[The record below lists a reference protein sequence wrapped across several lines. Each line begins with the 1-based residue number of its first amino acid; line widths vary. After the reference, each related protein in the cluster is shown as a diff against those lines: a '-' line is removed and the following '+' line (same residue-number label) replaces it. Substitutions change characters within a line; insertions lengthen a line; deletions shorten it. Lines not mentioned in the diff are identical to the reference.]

1 MNKRE
6 HAIIQYILAQKKTH
20 YVDIAAQLQLSE
32 RTIATTLDYI
42 EGMVKPFNVKLV
54 RKPNDGIYFTGDVAA
69 LTNHLEKEA
78 NDRPQSKEERRHYIL
93 AKLLLGSESITIQ
106 QLSDALYV
114 SRSTV
119 ENDLKKVKQE
129 LAQFGLQLAI
139 AHTGLS
145 LIGSEHQKRQA
156 TVDLISQ
163 YWGKRTEA
171 EELNGQLVR
180 HIQLPDKLNQLFEPT
195 LIKNV
200 LAALTELIEKSSL
213 SFTDYEFQSLAIHL
227 MMALERLAQHQLVAA
242 TEPNPVATPLIS
254 ETKLLVEILERR
266 FELTIPDFE
275 QGYLNRHL
283 VTVQSKDTS
292 VQTIQTELRQSVG
305 LPQLLRQQLAQLA
318 VDEELIQG
326 LAVHLSSALRRLA
339 MGLSINNPYTDE
351 IRQNF
356 PQAFDQAVLLKPVLE
371 NQYQIQMNEDE
382 LAFISLHFEVFFERH
397 SEDARLS
404 VVVVC
409 SSGIG
414 TSQLLGQR
422 LAKTFAQELRI
433 TRIIALGELL
443 ATPIKES
450 LVISTIAIKGLSV
463 PVIEVSPLL
472 NRHDIGIIRQMITEQ
487 PTPTNHLVA
496 LLQPELTI
504 VTQERLT
511 DQGAIELIGQRL
523 IDQEYAKSTVVQA
536 ALARE
541 ALASTALGRVALPHA
556 DPQLITK
563 PAIGLLIAPQSINW
577 QHNDKVQLVFFMALN
592 ETVHSQMRAIYHDL
606 DQLIETPRLLKQVAQ
621 ASDGAA
627 ALAIL
632 AQLNQKN

>member
-1 MNKRE
+1 MISKE
-6 HAIIQYILAQKKTH
+6 
-20 YVDIAAQLQLSE
+20 
-32 RTIATTLDYI
+32 
-42 EGMVKPFNVKLV
+42 PFNVKLV

-78 NDRPQSKEERRHYIL
+78 NDRPQSKEERCHCIL
-93 AKLLLGSESITIQ
+93 AKLLLGSASITIQ
-106 QLSDALYV
+106 QLSNTLYV

-119 ENDLKKVKQE
+119 ENDLKKVKQK

-139 AHTGLS
+139 THTGLS

-156 TVDLISQ
+156 TVELISQ

-171 EELNGQLVR
+171 KELNGQLVR
-180 HIQLPDKLNQLFEPT
+180 HVQLPDNLNQLFEPA
-195 LIKNV
+195 LIKNI
-200 LAALTELIEKSSL
+200 LTALTELIEKSTL

-227 MMALERLAQHQLVAA
+227 MMPAPTGGSNGAQ
-242 TEPNPVATPLIS
+242 PVVTPFIA
-254 ETKLLVEILERR
+254 ETQLLVQILERR

-275 QGYLNRHL
+275 QEYLNRHL

-339 MGLSINNPYTDE
+339 MGLSINNPCTDE

-382 LAFISLHFEVFFERH
+382 LAFISLHFEAFFERH

-409 SSGIG
+409 SSDIG

-504 VTQERLT
+504 VTQEQLT

-523 IDQEYAKSTVVQA
+523 IDQGYAKPTVVQA

-556 DPQLITK
+556 DSQLITK

-592 ETVHSQMRAIYHDL
+592 ETVYSQMRAIYHDL

>member
-1 MNKRE
+1 MISKE
-6 HAIIQYILAQKKTH
+6 
-20 YVDIAAQLQLSE
+20 
-32 RTIATTLDYI
+32 
-42 EGMVKPFNVKLV
+42 PFNVKLV
-54 RKPNDGIYFTGDVAA
+54 RKPNDGIYFTGDVATLA
-69 LTNHLEKEA
+69 NHLEKKA
-78 NDRPQSKEERRHYIL
+78 NDRPQSKEERCHCIL
-93 AKLLLGSESITIQ
+93 AKLLLGSASITIQ
-106 QLSDALYV
+106 QLSNTLYV

-119 ENDLKKVKQE
+119 ENDLKKVKQK

-139 AHTGLS
+139 THTGLS

-156 TVDLISQ
+156 TVELISQ

-171 EELNGQLVR
+171 KELNGQLVR
-180 HIQLPDKLNQLFEPT
+180 HVQLPDNLNQLFEPA
-195 LIKNV
+195 LIKNI
-200 LAALTELIEKSSL
+200 LTALTELIEKSTL
-213 SFTDYEFQSLAIHL
+213 SFTDYEFQLLAIHL
-227 MMALERLAQHQLVAA
+227 MMPAPTGGSNGAQ
-242 TEPNPVATPLIS
+242 PVVTPFIA
-254 ETKLLVEILERR
+254 ETQLLVQILERR

-275 QGYLNRHL
+275 QEYLNRHL

-351 IRQNF
+351 ICQNF

-382 LAFISLHFEVFFERH
+382 LAFISLHFEAFFERH

-504 VTQERLT
+504 VTQEQLT

-523 IDQEYAKSTVVQA
+523 IDQGYAKPTVVQA

-556 DPQLITK
+556 DSQLITK

-592 ETVHSQMRAIYHDL
+592 ETVHGQMRAIYHDL

-621 ASDGAA
+621 ASDGTA

>member
-1 MNKRE
+1 MISKE
-6 HAIIQYILAQKKTH
+6 
-20 YVDIAAQLQLSE
+20 
-32 RTIATTLDYI
+32 
-42 EGMVKPFNVKLV
+42 PFNVKLV
-54 RKPNDGIYFTGDVAA
+54 RKPNDGIYFTGDVATLA
-69 LTNHLEKEA
+69 NHLEKKA
-78 NDRPQSKEERRHYIL
+78 NDRPQSKEERCHCIL
-93 AKLLLGSESITIQ
+93 AKLLLGSASITIQ
-106 QLSDALYV
+106 QLSNTLYV

-119 ENDLKKVKQE
+119 ENDLKKVKQK

-139 AHTGLS
+139 THTGLS

-156 TVDLISQ
+156 TVELISQ

-171 EELNGQLVR
+171 KELNGQLVR
-180 HIQLPDKLNQLFEPT
+180 HVQLPDNLNQLFEPA
-195 LIKNV
+195 LIKNI
-200 LAALTELIEKSSL
+200 LTALTELIEKSTL

-227 MMALERLAQHQLVAA
+227 MMPAPTGGSNGAQ
-242 TEPNPVATPLIS
+242 PVVTPFIA
-254 ETKLLVEILERR
+254 ETQLLVQILERR

-275 QGYLNRHL
+275 QEYLNRHL

-351 IRQNF
+351 ICQNF

-382 LAFISLHFEVFFERH
+382 LAFISLHFEAFFERH

-504 VTQERLT
+504 VTQEQLT

-523 IDQEYAKSTVVQA
+523 IDQGYAKPTVVQA

-556 DPQLITK
+556 DSQLITK

-592 ETVHSQMRAIYHDL
+592 ETVHGQMRAIYHDL

-621 ASDGAA
+621 ASDGTA

>member
-1 MNKRE
+1 MISKE
-6 HAIIQYILAQKKTH
+6 
-20 YVDIAAQLQLSE
+20 
-32 RTIATTLDYI
+32 
-42 EGMVKPFNVKLV
+42 PFNVKLV

-78 NDRPQSKEERRHYIL
+78 NDRPQSKEERCHCIL
-93 AKLLLGSESITIQ
+93 AKLLLGSASITIQ
-106 QLSDALYV
+106 QLSNTLYV

-119 ENDLKKVKQE
+119 ENDLKKVKQK

-139 AHTGLS
+139 THTGLS

-156 TVDLISQ
+156 TVELISQ
-163 YWGKRTEA
+163 YWGERTEA
-171 EELNGQLVR
+171 KELNGQLVR
-180 HIQLPDKLNQLFEPT
+180 HVQLPDNLNQLFEPA
-195 LIKNV
+195 LIKNI
-200 LAALTELIEKSSL
+200 LTALTELIEKSTL

-227 MMALERLAQHQLVAA
+227 MMPAPTGGSNGAQ
-242 TEPNPVATPLIS
+242 PVVTPFIA
-254 ETKLLVEILERR
+254 ETQLLVQILERR

-275 QGYLNRHL
+275 QEYLNRHL

-339 MGLSINNPYTDE
+339 MGLSINNPCTDE

-382 LAFISLHFEVFFERH
+382 LAFISLHFEAFFERH

-409 SSGIG
+409 SSDIG

-504 VTQERLT
+504 VTQEQLT

-523 IDQEYAKSTVVQA
+523 IDQGYAKPTVVQA

-556 DPQLITK
+556 DSQLITK

-592 ETVHSQMRAIYHDL
+592 ETVHGQMRAIYHDL
-606 DQLIETPRLLKQVAQ
+606 DQLIETPVFLLKQVAQ
-621 ASDGAA
+621 ASDGTA

>member
-1 MNKRE
+1 MISKE
-6 HAIIQYILAQKKTH
+6 
-20 YVDIAAQLQLSE
+20 
-32 RTIATTLDYI
+32 
-42 EGMVKPFNVKLV
+42 PFNVKLV
-54 RKPNDGIYFTGDVAA
+54 RKPNDGIYFTGDVATLA
-69 LTNHLEKEA
+69 NHLEKKA
-78 NDRPQSKEERRHYIL
+78 NDRPQSKEERCHCIL
-93 AKLLLGSESITIQ
+93 AKLLLGSASITIQ
-106 QLSDALYV
+106 QLSNTLYV

-119 ENDLKKVKQE
+119 ENDLKKVKQK

-139 AHTGLS
+139 THTGLS

-156 TVDLISQ
+156 TVELISQ

-171 EELNGQLVR
+171 KELNGQLVR
-180 HIQLPDKLNQLFEPT
+180 HVQLPDNLNQLFEPA
-195 LIKNV
+195 LIKNILTA
-200 LAALTELIEKSSL
+200 LAELIEKSTL

-227 MMALERLAQHQLVAA
+227 MMPAPTGGSNGAQ
-242 TEPNPVATPLIS
+242 PVVTPFIA
-254 ETKLLVEILERR
+254 ETQLLVQILERR

-275 QGYLNRHL
+275 QEYLNRHL

-351 IRQNF
+351 ICQNF

-382 LAFISLHFEVFFERH
+382 LAFISLHFEAFFERH

-504 VTQERLT
+504 VTQEQLT
-511 DQGAIELIGQRL
+511 DQGAIELICQRL
-523 IDQEYAKSTVVQA
+523 IDQGYAKPTVVQA

-556 DPQLITK
+556 DSQLITK

-592 ETVHSQMRAIYHDL
+592 ETVHGQMRAIYHDL

-621 ASDGAA
+621 ASDGTA

>member
-1 MNKRE
+1 M
-6 HAIIQYILAQKKTH
+6 
-20 YVDIAAQLQLSE
+20 
-32 RTIATTLDYI
+32 
-42 EGMVKPFNVKLV
+42 KLV
-54 RKPNDGIYFTGDVAA
+54 RKPNDGIYFTGDVATLA
-69 LTNHLEKEA
+69 NHLEKKA
-78 NDRPQSKEERRHYIL
+78 NDRPQSKEERCHCIL
-93 AKLLLGSESITIQ
+93 AKLLLGSASITIQ
-106 QLSDALYV
+106 QLSNTLYV

-119 ENDLKKVKQE
+119 ENDLKKVKQK

-139 AHTGLS
+139 THTGLS

-156 TVDLISQ
+156 TVELISQ

-171 EELNGQLVR
+171 KELNGQLVR
-180 HIQLPDKLNQLFEPT
+180 HVQLPDNLNQLFEPA
-195 LIKNV
+195 LIKNI
-200 LAALTELIEKSSL
+200 LTALTELIEKSTL
-213 SFTDYEFQSLAIHL
+213 SFTDYEFQLLAIHL
-227 MMALERLAQHQLVAA
+227 MMPAPTGGSNGAQ
-242 TEPNPVATPLIS
+242 PVVTPFIA
-254 ETKLLVEILERR
+254 ETQLLVQILERR

-275 QGYLNRHL
+275 QEYLNRHL

-351 IRQNF
+351 ICQNF

-382 LAFISLHFEVFFERH
+382 LAFISLHFEAFFERH

-504 VTQERLT
+504 VTQEQLT

-523 IDQEYAKSTVVQA
+523 IDQGYAKPTVVQA

-556 DPQLITK
+556 DSQLITK

-592 ETVHSQMRAIYHDL
+592 ETVHGQMRAIYHDL

-621 ASDGAA
+621 ASDGTA

>member
-1 MNKRE
+1 MISKE
-6 HAIIQYILAQKKTH
+6 
-20 YVDIAAQLQLSE
+20 
-32 RTIATTLDYI
+32 
-42 EGMVKPFNVKLV
+42 PFNVKLV
-54 RKPNDGIYFTGDVAA
+54 RKPNDGIYFTGDVATLA
-69 LTNHLEKEA
+69 NHLEKKA
-78 NDRPQSKEERRHYIL
+78 NDRPQSKEERCHCIL
-93 AKLLLGSESITIQ
+93 AKLLLGSASITIQ
-106 QLSDALYV
+106 QLSNTLYV

-119 ENDLKKVKQE
+119 ENDLKKVKQK

-139 AHTGLS
+139 THTGLS

-156 TVDLISQ
+156 TVELISQ

-171 EELNGQLVR
+171 KELNGQLVR
-180 HIQLPDKLNQLFEPT
+180 HVQLPDNLNQLFEPA
-195 LIKNV
+195 LIKNI
-200 LAALTELIEKSSL
+200 LTALTELIEKSTL

-227 MMALERLAQHQLVAA
+227 MMPAPTGGSNGAQ
-242 TEPNPVATPLIS
+242 PVVTPFIA
-254 ETKLLVEILERR
+254 ETQLLVQILEWR

-275 QGYLNRHL
+275 QEYLNRHL

-382 LAFISLHFEVFFERH
+382 LAFISLHFEAFFERH

-463 PVIEVSPLL
+463 SVIEVSPLL

-504 VTQERLT
+504 GTQEQLT
-511 DQGAIELIGQRL
+511 DQGAIELICQRL
-523 IDQEYAKSTVVQA
+523 IDQGYAKPTVVQA

-556 DPQLITK
+556 DSQLITK

-592 ETVHSQMRAIYHDL
+592 ETVHGQMRAIYHDL

-621 ASDGAA
+621 ASDGTA

>member
-1 MNKRE
+1 MISKE
-6 HAIIQYILAQKKTH
+6 
-20 YVDIAAQLQLSE
+20 
-32 RTIATTLDYI
+32 
-42 EGMVKPFNVKLV
+42 PFNVKLV
-54 RKPNDGIYFTGDVAA
+54 RKPNDGIYFTGDVATLA
-69 LTNHLEKEA
+69 NHLEKKA
-78 NDRPQSKEERRHYIL
+78 NDRPQSKEERCHCIL
-93 AKLLLGSESITIQ
+93 AKLLLGSASITIQ
-106 QLSDALYV
+106 QLSNTLYV

-119 ENDLKKVKQE
+119 ENDLKKVKQK

-139 AHTGLS
+139 THTGLS

-156 TVDLISQ
+156 MVELISQ

-171 EELNGQLVR
+171 KELNGQLVR
-180 HIQLPDKLNQLFEPT
+180 HVQLPDNLNQLFEPA
-195 LIKNV
+195 LIKNI
-200 LAALTELIEKSSL
+200 LTALTELIEKSTL

-227 MMALERLAQHQLVAA
+227 MMPAPTGGSNGAQ
-242 TEPNPVATPLIS
+242 PVVTPFIA
-254 ETKLLVEILERR
+254 ETQLLVQILERR

-382 LAFISLHFEVFFERH
+382 LAFTSLHFEVFFERH

-504 VTQERLT
+504 VTQEQLT
-511 DQGAIELIGQRL
+511 DQGAIELICQRL
-523 IDQEYAKSTVVQA
+523 IDQGYAKPTVVQA

-556 DPQLITK
+556 DSQLITK

-592 ETVHSQMRAIYHDL
+592 ETVHGQMRAIYHDL

-621 ASDGAA
+621 ASDGTA

>member
-1 MNKRE
+1 MISKE
-6 HAIIQYILAQKKTH
+6 
-20 YVDIAAQLQLSE
+20 
-32 RTIATTLDYI
+32 
-42 EGMVKPFNVKLV
+42 PFNVKLV
-54 RKPNDGIYFTGDVAA
+54 RKPNDGIYFTGDVATLA
-69 LTNHLEKEA
+69 NHLEKKA
-78 NDRPQSKEERRHYIL
+78 NDRLQSKEERCHCIL
-93 AKLLLGSESITIQ
+93 AKLLLGSASITIQ
-106 QLSDALYV
+106 QLSNTLYV

-119 ENDLKKVKQE
+119 ENDLKKVKQK

-139 AHTGLS
+139 THTGLS

-156 TVDLISQ
+156 TVELISQ

-171 EELNGQLVR
+171 KELNGQLVR
-180 HIQLPDKLNQLFEPT
+180 HVQLPDNLNQLFEPT
-195 LIKNV
+195 LIKNI
-200 LAALTELIEKSSL
+200 LTALTELIEKSTL

-227 MMALERLAQHQLVAA
+227 MMPAPTGGSNGAQ
-242 TEPNPVATPLIS
+242 PVVTPFIA
-254 ETKLLVEILERR
+254 ETQLLVQILERR

-275 QGYLNRHL
+275 QEYLNRHL

-382 LAFISLHFEVFFERH
+382 LAFISLHFEAFFERH

-504 VTQERLT
+504 VTQEQLT

-523 IDQEYAKSTVVQA
+523 IDQGYAKPTVVQA

-556 DPQLITK
+556 DSQLITK

-592 ETVHSQMRAIYHDL
+592 ETVHGQMRAIYHDL
-606 DQLIETPRLLKQVAQ
+606 DQLIEPPRLLKQVAQ
-621 ASDGAA
+621 ASDGTA

>member
-1 MNKRE
+1 M
-6 HAIIQYILAQKKTH
+6 
-20 YVDIAAQLQLSE
+20 
-32 RTIATTLDYI
+32 
-42 EGMVKPFNVKLV
+42 KLV
-54 RKPNDGIYFTGDVAA
+54 RKPNDGIYFTGDVATLA
-69 LTNHLEKEA
+69 NHLEKKA
-78 NDRPQSKEERRHYIL
+78 NDRPQSKEERCHCIL
-93 AKLLLGSESITIQ
+93 AKLLLGSASITIQ
-106 QLSDALYV
+106 QLSNTLYV

-119 ENDLKKVKQE
+119 ENDLKKVKQK

-139 AHTGLS
+139 THTGLS

-156 TVDLISQ
+156 TVELISQ

-171 EELNGQLVR
+171 KELNGQLVR
-180 HIQLPDKLNQLFEPT
+180 HVQLPDNLNQLFEPA
-195 LIKNV
+195 LIKNILTA
-200 LAALTELIEKSSL
+200 LAELIEKSTL

-227 MMALERLAQHQLVAA
+227 MMPAPTGGSNGAQ
-242 TEPNPVATPLIS
+242 PVVTPFIA
-254 ETKLLVEILERR
+254 ETQLLVQILERR

-275 QGYLNRHL
+275 QEYLNRHL

-305 LPQLLRQQLAQLA
+305 LPQLLRQRLAQLA

-382 LAFISLHFEVFFERH
+382 LAFISLHFEAFFERH

-450 LVISTIAIKGLSV
+450 LVISTIAIKGLLV

-504 VTQERLT
+504 VTQEQLT
-511 DQGAIELIGQRL
+511 DQGAIELICQRL
-523 IDQEYAKSTVVQA
+523 IDQGYAKPTVVQA

-556 DPQLITK
+556 DSQLITK

-592 ETVHSQMRAIYHDL
+592 ETVHGQMRAIYHDL

-621 ASDGAA
+621 ASDGTA

>member
-1 MNKRE
+1 MISKE
-6 HAIIQYILAQKKTH
+6 
-20 YVDIAAQLQLSE
+20 
-32 RTIATTLDYI
+32 
-42 EGMVKPFNVKLV
+42 PFNVKLV
-54 RKPNDGIYFTGDVAA
+54 RKPNDGIYFTGDVATLA
-69 LTNHLEKEA
+69 NHLEKKA
-78 NDRPQSKEERRHYIL
+78 NDRPQSKEERYHCIL
-93 AKLLLGSESITIQ
+93 AKLLLGSASITIQ
-106 QLSDALYV
+106 QLSNTLYV

-119 ENDLKKVKQE
+119 ENDLKKVKQK

-139 AHTGLS
+139 THTGLS

-156 TVDLISQ
+156 TVELISQ

-171 EELNGQLVR
+171 KELNGQLVR
-180 HIQLPDKLNQLFEPT
+180 HVQLPDNLNQLFEPA
-195 LIKNV
+195 LIKNI
-200 LAALTELIEKSSL
+200 LTALTELIEKSTL

-227 MMALERLAQHQLVAA
+227 MMPAPTGGSNGAQ
-242 TEPNPVATPLIS
+242 PVVTPFIA
-254 ETKLLVEILERR
+254 ETQLLVQILERR

-275 QGYLNRHL
+275 QEYLNRHL

-339 MGLSINNPYTDE
+339 MGLSINNPYIDE

-382 LAFISLHFEVFFERH
+382 LAFISLHFEAFFERH

-504 VTQERLT
+504 VTQEQLT

-523 IDQEYAKSTVVQA
+523 IDQGYAKPTVVQA

-556 DPQLITK
+556 DSQLITK

-592 ETVHSQMRAIYHDL
+592 ETVHGQMRAIYHDL

-621 ASDGAA
+621 ASDGTA

>member
-6 HAIIQYILAQKKTH
+6 HAIIQYILAQHKTH

-32 RTIATTLDYI
+32 RTIATTLNDI
-42 EGMVKPFNVKLV
+42 ERRVKPFNVKLV
-54 RKPNDGIYFTGDVAA
+54 RKPNDGIYFTGDVATLA
-69 LTNHLEKEA
+69 NHLEKEA
-78 NDRPQSKEERRHYIL
+78 NDRPQSKEERCHYIL
-93 AKLLLGSESITIQ
+93 AKLLLGSASITIQ
-106 QLSDALYV
+106 QLSNTLYV

-119 ENDLKKVKQE
+119 ENDLKKVKQK

-139 AHTGLS
+139 THTGLS

-156 TVDLISQ
+156 TVELISQ

-171 EELNGQLVR
+171 KELNGQLVR
-180 HIQLPDKLNQLFEPT
+180 HVQLPDKLNQLFEPA

-200 LAALTELIEKSSL
+200 LTALTELIEKSTL

-227 MMALERLAQHQLVAA
+227 MMALERLTQHQLVEA
-242 TEPNPVATPLIS
+242 TAPNPVVTPFIA
-254 ETKLLVEILERR
+254 ETQLLVQILERR

-275 QGYLNRHL
+275 QEYLNRHL
-283 VTVQSKDTS
+283 VTVQAKDTS
-292 VQTIQTELRQSVG
+292 VETIQIELRQSVG
-305 LPQLLRQQLAQLA
+305 LPQLLRQQLAQLV

-326 LAVHLSSALRRLA
+326 LAVHLSSALRRLE

-371 NQYQIQMNEDE
+371 KQYQIQMNEDE
-382 LAFISLHFEVFFERH
+382 LAFISLHFEAFFERH
-397 SEDARLS
+397 AEDSRLS

-422 LAKTFAQELRI
+422 LAKMFAQELRI

-472 NRHDIGIIRQMITEQ
+472 NRHDIGIIRQMIAEQ
-487 PTPTNHLVA
+487 AAPANHLVA

-511 DQGAIELIGQRL
+511 DQAAIALIGQRL
-523 IDQEYAKSTVVQA
+523 IDYGYAKPSVIQA

-541 ALASTALGRVALPHA
+541 ALASTALDRVALPHA
-556 DPQLITK
+556 DPQLIIK
-563 PAIGLLIAPQSINW
+563 PAIGLLIAPQRIAW
-577 QHNDKVQLVFFMALN
+577 QPNNKVQLVFFMALN
-592 ETVHSQMRAIYHDL
+592 ATVDGQMRAIYHDL
-606 DQLIETPRLLKQVAQ
+606 DRLIENPCLLKQVVQ
-621 ASDGAA
+621 APDGAA
-627 ALAIL
+627 ALTIL
-632 AQLNQKN
+632 AQFNKRN

>member
-1 MNKRE
+1 MISKE
-6 HAIIQYILAQKKTH
+6 
-20 YVDIAAQLQLSE
+20 S
-32 RTIATTLDYI
+32 
-42 EGMVKPFNVKLV
+42 FNVKLV
-54 RKPNDGIYFTGDVAA
+54 RKPNDGIYFTGDVATLA
-69 LTNHLEKEA
+69 NHLEKKA
-78 NDRPQSKEERRHYIL
+78 NDRPQSKEERCHCIL
-93 AKLLLGSESITIQ
+93 AKLLLGSASITIQ
-106 QLSDALYV
+106 QLSNTLYV

-119 ENDLKKVKQE
+119 ENDLKKVKQK

-139 AHTGLS
+139 THTGLS

-156 TVDLISQ
+156 TVELISQ

-171 EELNGQLVR
+171 KELNGQLVR
-180 HIQLPDKLNQLFEPT
+180 HAQLPDNLNQLFEPA
-195 LIKNV
+195 LIKNI
-200 LAALTELIEKSSL
+200 LTALTELIEKSTL

-227 MMALERLAQHQLVAA
+227 MMPAPTGGSNGAQ
-242 TEPNPVATPLIS
+242 PVVTPFIA
-254 ETKLLVEILERR
+254 ETQLLVQILERR

-275 QGYLNRHL
+275 QEYLNRHL

-382 LAFISLHFEVFFERH
+382 LAFISLHFEAFFERH

-463 PVIEVSPLL
+463 SVIEVSPLL

-504 VTQERLT
+504 VTQEQLT
-511 DQGAIELIGQRL
+511 DQGAIELICQRL
-523 IDQEYAKSTVVQA
+523 IDQGYAKPTVVQA

-556 DPQLITK
+556 DSQLITK

-592 ETVHSQMRAIYHDL
+592 ETVHGQMRAIYHDL

-621 ASDGAA
+621 ASDGTA

>member
-1 MNKRE
+1 MISKE
-6 HAIIQYILAQKKTH
+6 
-20 YVDIAAQLQLSE
+20 
-32 RTIATTLDYI
+32 
-42 EGMVKPFNVKLV
+42 PFNVKLV

-78 NDRPQSKEERRHYIL
+78 NDRPQSKEERCHCIL
-93 AKLLLGSESITIQ
+93 AKLLLGSASITIQ
-106 QLSDALYV
+106 QLSNTLYV

-119 ENDLKKVKQE
+119 ENDLKKVKQK

-139 AHTGLS
+139 THTGLS

-156 TVDLISQ
+156 TVELISQ
-163 YWGKRTEA
+163 YWGERTEA
-171 EELNGQLVR
+171 KELNGQLVR
-180 HIQLPDKLNQLFEPT
+180 HVQLPDNLNQLFEPA
-195 LIKNV
+195 LIKNI
-200 LAALTELIEKSSL
+200 LTALTELIEKSTL

-227 MMALERLAQHQLVAA
+227 MMPAPTGGSNGAQ
-242 TEPNPVATPLIS
+242 PVVTPFIA
-254 ETKLLVEILERR
+254 ETQLLVQILERR

-275 QGYLNRHL
+275 QEYLNRHL

-292 VQTIQTELRQSVG
+292 VQTIQTELWQSVG

-339 MGLSINNPYTDE
+339 MGLSINNPCTDE

-382 LAFISLHFEVFFERH
+382 LAFISLHFEAFFERH

-409 SSGIG
+409 SSDIG

-472 NRHDIGIIRQMITEQ
+472 NRHDIGIIRQMITEK

-504 VTQERLT
+504 VTQEQLT

-523 IDQEYAKSTVVQA
+523 IDQGYAKPTVVQA

-556 DPQLITK
+556 DSQLITK

-592 ETVHSQMRAIYHDL
+592 ETVHGQMRAIYHDL
-606 DQLIETPRLLKQVAQ
+606 DQLIETPVFLLKQVAQ
-621 ASDGAA
+621 ASDGTA

>member
-1 MNKRE
+1 MISKE
-6 HAIIQYILAQKKTH
+6 
-20 YVDIAAQLQLSE
+20 
-32 RTIATTLDYI
+32 
-42 EGMVKPFNVKLV
+42 PFNVKLV

-78 NDRPQSKEERRHYIL
+78 NDRPQSKEERCHCIL
-93 AKLLLGSESITIQ
+93 AKLLLGSASITIQ
-106 QLSDALYV
+106 QLSNTLYV

-119 ENDLKKVKQE
+119 ENDLKKVKQK

-139 AHTGLS
+139 THTGLS

-156 TVDLISQ
+156 TVELISQ

-171 EELNGQLVR
+171 KELNGQLVR
-180 HIQLPDKLNQLFEPT
+180 HVQLPDNLNQLFEPA
-195 LIKNV
+195 LIKNI
-200 LAALTELIEKSSL
+200 LTALTELIEKSTL

-227 MMALERLAQHQLVAA
+227 MMPAPTGGSNGAQ
-242 TEPNPVATPLIS
+242 PVVTPFIA
-254 ETKLLVEILERR
+254 ETQLLVEILERR

-382 LAFISLHFEVFFERH
+382 LAFISLHFEAFFERH

-409 SSGIG
+409 SSDIG

-523 IDQEYAKSTVVQA
+523 IDQGYAKSTVVQA

-556 DPQLITK
+556 DSQLITK

-592 ETVHSQMRAIYHDL
+592 ETVYSQMRAIYHDL

>member
-1 MNKRE
+1 MISKE
-6 HAIIQYILAQKKTH
+6 
-20 YVDIAAQLQLSE
+20 
-32 RTIATTLDYI
+32 
-42 EGMVKPFNVKLV
+42 PFNVKLV
-54 RKPNDGIYFTGDVAA
+54 RKPNDGIYFTGDVATLA
-69 LTNHLEKEA
+69 NHLEKKA
-78 NDRPQSKEERRHYIL
+78 NDRPQSKEERCHCIL
-93 AKLLLGSESITIQ
+93 AKLLLGSASITIQ
-106 QLSDALYV
+106 QLSNTLYV

-119 ENDLKKVKQE
+119 ENDLKKVKQK

-139 AHTGLS
+139 THTGLS

-156 TVDLISQ
+156 TVELISQ

-171 EELNGQLVR
+171 KELNGQLVR
-180 HIQLPDKLNQLFEPT
+180 HVQLPDNLNQLFEPA
-195 LIKNV
+195 LIKNI
-200 LAALTELIEKSSL
+200 LTALTELIEKSTL

-227 MMALERLAQHQLVAA
+227 MMPAPTGGSNGAQ
-242 TEPNPVATPLIS
+242 PVVTPFIA
-254 ETKLLVEILERR
+254 ETQLLVQILERR

-275 QGYLNRHL
+275 QEYLNRHL

-351 IRQNF
+351 ICQNF

-382 LAFISLHFEVFFERH
+382 LAFISLHFEAFFERH

-504 VTQERLT
+504 GTQEQLT
-511 DQGAIELIGQRL
+511 DQGAIELICQRL
-523 IDQEYAKSTVVQA
+523 IDQGYAKPTVVQA

-556 DPQLITK
+556 DSQLITK

-592 ETVHSQMRAIYHDL
+592 ETVHGQMRAIYHDL

-621 ASDGAA
+621 ASDGTA

>member
-1 MNKRE
+1 M
-6 HAIIQYILAQKKTH
+6 
-20 YVDIAAQLQLSE
+20 
-32 RTIATTLDYI
+32 
-42 EGMVKPFNVKLV
+42 KLV
-54 RKPNDGIYFTGDVAA
+54 RKPNDGIYFTGDVATLA
-69 LTNHLEKEA
+69 NHLEKKA
-78 NDRPQSKEERRHYIL
+78 NDRPQSKEERCHCIL
-93 AKLLLGSESITIQ
+93 AKLLLGSASITIQ
-106 QLSDALYV
+106 QLSNTLYV

-119 ENDLKKVKQE
+119 ENDLKKVKQK

-139 AHTGLS
+139 THTGLS

-156 TVDLISQ
+156 TVELISQ

-171 EELNGQLVR
+171 KELNGQLVR
-180 HIQLPDKLNQLFEPT
+180 HVQLPDNLNQLFEPA
-195 LIKNV
+195 LIKNI
-200 LAALTELIEKSSL
+200 LTALTELIEKSTL

-227 MMALERLAQHQLVAA
+227 MMPAPTGGSNGAQ
-242 TEPNPVATPLIS
+242 PVVTPFIA
-254 ETKLLVEILERR
+254 ETQLLVQILERR

-275 QGYLNRHL
+275 QEYLNRHL

-382 LAFISLHFEVFFERH
+382 LAFISLHFEAFFERH

-463 PVIEVSPLL
+463 SVIEVSPLL

-504 VTQERLT
+504 VTQEQLT
-511 DQGAIELIGQRL
+511 DQGAIELICQRL
-523 IDQEYAKSTVVQA
+523 IDQGYAKPTVVQA

-556 DPQLITK
+556 DSQLITK
-563 PAIGLLIAPQSINW
+563 PAIGLLIAPQSINR

-592 ETVHSQMRAIYHDL
+592 ETVHGQMRAIYHDL

-621 ASDGAA
+621 ASDGTA

>member
-1 MNKRE
+1 M
-6 HAIIQYILAQKKTH
+6 
-20 YVDIAAQLQLSE
+20 
-32 RTIATTLDYI
+32 
-42 EGMVKPFNVKLV
+42 KLV
-54 RKPNDGIYFTGDVAA
+54 RKPNDGIYFTGDVATLA
-69 LTNHLEKEA
+69 NHLEKKA
-78 NDRPQSKEERRHYIL
+78 NDRPQSKEERCHCIL
-93 AKLLLGSESITIQ
+93 AKLLLGSASITIQ
-106 QLSDALYV
+106 QLSNTLYV

-119 ENDLKKVKQE
+119 ENDLKKVKQK

-139 AHTGLS
+139 THTGLS

-156 TVDLISQ
+156 TVELISQ

-171 EELNGQLVR
+171 KELNGQLVR
-180 HIQLPDKLNQLFEPT
+180 HVQLPDNLNQLFEPA
-195 LIKNV
+195 LIKNI
-200 LAALTELIEKSSL
+200 LTALTELIEKSTL

-227 MMALERLAQHQLVAA
+227 MMPAPTGGSNGAQ
-242 TEPNPVATPLIS
+242 PVVTPFIA
-254 ETKLLVEILERR
+254 ETQLLVQILERR

-382 LAFISLHFEVFFERH
+382 LAFISLHFEAFFERH

-504 VTQERLT
+504 VTQEQLT
-511 DQGAIELIGQRL
+511 DQGAIELICQRL
-523 IDQEYAKSTVVQA
+523 IDQGYAKPTVVQA

-556 DPQLITK
+556 DSQLITK

-592 ETVHSQMRAIYHDL
+592 ETVHGQMRAIYHDL

-621 ASDGAA
+621 ASDGTA

>member
-1 MNKRE
+1 MISKE
-6 HAIIQYILAQKKTH
+6 
-20 YVDIAAQLQLSE
+20 
-32 RTIATTLDYI
+32 
-42 EGMVKPFNVKLV
+42 PFNVKLV

-78 NDRPQSKEERRHYIL
+78 NDRPQSKEERCHCIL
-93 AKLLLGSESITIQ
+93 AKLLLGSASITIQ
-106 QLSDALYV
+106 QLSNTLYV

-119 ENDLKKVKQE
+119 ENDLKKVKQK

-139 AHTGLS
+139 THTGLS

-156 TVDLISQ
+156 TVELISQ

-171 EELNGQLVR
+171 KELNGQLVR
-180 HIQLPDKLNQLFEPT
+180 HVQLPDNLNQLFEPA
-195 LIKNV
+195 LIKNI
-200 LAALTELIEKSSL
+200 LTALTELIEKSTL

-227 MMALERLAQHQLVAA
+227 MMPAPTGGSNGAQ
-242 TEPNPVATPLIS
+242 PVVTPFIA
-254 ETKLLVEILERR
+254 ETQLLVQILERR

-275 QGYLNRHL
+275 QEYLNRHL

-339 MGLSINNPYTDE
+339 MGLSINNPCTDE

-382 LAFISLHFEVFFERH
+382 LAFISLHFEAFFERH

-409 SSGIG
+409 SSDIG

-472 NRHDIGIIRQMITEQ
+472 NRHDIGIIRQMITEK

-504 VTQERLT
+504 VTQEQLT

-523 IDQEYAKSTVVQA
+523 IDQGYAKPTVVQA

-556 DPQLITK
+556 DSQLITK

-592 ETVHSQMRAIYHDL
+592 ETVHGQMRAIYHDL
-606 DQLIETPRLLKQVAQ
+606 DQLIETPVFLLKQVAQ
-621 ASDGAA
+621 ASDGTA

>member
-1 MNKRE
+1 MISKE
-6 HAIIQYILAQKKTH
+6 
-20 YVDIAAQLQLSE
+20 
-32 RTIATTLDYI
+32 
-42 EGMVKPFNVKLV
+42 PFNVKLV
-54 RKPNDGIYFTGDVAA
+54 RKPNDGIYFTGDVATLA
-69 LTNHLEKEA
+69 NHLEKKA
-78 NDRPQSKEERRHYIL
+78 NDRPQSKEERYHCIL
-93 AKLLLGSESITIQ
+93 AKLLLGSASITIQ
-106 QLSDALYV
+106 QLSNTLYV

-119 ENDLKKVKQE
+119 ENDLKKVKQK

-139 AHTGLS
+139 THTGLS

-156 TVDLISQ
+156 TVELISQ

-171 EELNGQLVR
+171 KELNGQLVR
-180 HIQLPDKLNQLFEPT
+180 HVQLPDNLNQLFEPA
-195 LIKNV
+195 LIKNI
-200 LAALTELIEKSSL
+200 LPALTELIEKSTL

-227 MMALERLAQHQLVAA
+227 MMPAPTGGSNGAQ
-242 TEPNPVATPLIS
+242 PVVTPFIA
-254 ETKLLVEILERR
+254 ETQLLVQILERR

-275 QGYLNRHL
+275 QEYLNRHL

-339 MGLSINNPYTDE
+339 MGLSINNPYIDE

-382 LAFISLHFEVFFERH
+382 LAFISLHFEAFFERH

-409 SSGIG
+409 SGGIG

-504 VTQERLT
+504 VTQEQLT
-511 DQGAIELIGQRL
+511 DQGAIKLIGQRL
-523 IDQEYAKSTVVQA
+523 IDQGYAKPTVVQA

-556 DPQLITK
+556 DSQLITK

-592 ETVHSQMRAIYHDL
+592 ETVHGQMRAIYHDL

-621 ASDGAA
+621 ASDGTA

>member
-1 MNKRE
+1 MISKE
-6 HAIIQYILAQKKTH
+6 
-20 YVDIAAQLQLSE
+20 
-32 RTIATTLDYI
+32 
-42 EGMVKPFNVKLV
+42 PFNVKLV
-54 RKPNDGIYFTGDVAA
+54 RKPNDGIYFTGDVATLA
-69 LTNHLEKEA
+69 NHLEKKA
-78 NDRPQSKEERRHYIL
+78 NDRPQSKEERCHCIL
-93 AKLLLGSESITIQ
+93 AKLLLGSASITIQ
-106 QLSDALYV
+106 QLSNTLYV

-119 ENDLKKVKQE
+119 ENDLKKVKQK

-139 AHTGLS
+139 THTGLS

-156 TVDLISQ
+156 TVELISQ

-171 EELNGQLVR
+171 KELNGQLVR
-180 HIQLPDKLNQLFEPT
+180 HVQLPDNLNQLFEPA
-195 LIKNV
+195 LIKNI
-200 LAALTELIEKSSL
+200 LTALTELIEKSTL

-227 MMALERLAQHQLVAA
+227 MMPAPTGGSNGAQ
-242 TEPNPVATPLIS
+242 PVVTPFIA
-254 ETKLLVEILERR
+254 ETQLLVQILERR

-275 QGYLNRHL
+275 QEYLNRHL

-382 LAFISLHFEVFFERH
+382 LAFISLHFEAFFERH

-450 LVISTIAIKGLSV
+450 QVISTIAIKGLSV

-504 VTQERLT
+504 VTQEQLT
-511 DQGAIELIGQRL
+511 DQGAIELICQRL
-523 IDQEYAKSTVVQA
+523 IDQGYAKPTVVQA

-556 DPQLITK
+556 DSQLITK

-592 ETVHSQMRAIYHDL
+592 ETVHGQMRAIYHDL

-621 ASDGAA
+621 ASDGTA

>member
-1 MNKRE
+1 MISKE
-6 HAIIQYILAQKKTH
+6 
-20 YVDIAAQLQLSE
+20 
-32 RTIATTLDYI
+32 
-42 EGMVKPFNVKLV
+42 PFNVKLV

-78 NDRPQSKEERRHYIL
+78 NDRPQSKEERCHCIL
-93 AKLLLGSESITIQ
+93 AKLLLGSASITIQ
-106 QLSDALYV
+106 QLSNTLYV

-119 ENDLKKVKQE
+119 ENDLKKVKQK

-139 AHTGLS
+139 THTGLS

-156 TVDLISQ
+156 TVELISQ

-171 EELNGQLVR
+171 KELNGQLVR
-180 HIQLPDKLNQLFEPT
+180 HVQLPDNLNQLFEPA
-195 LIKNV
+195 LIKNI
-200 LAALTELIEKSSL
+200 LTALTELIEKSTL

-227 MMALERLAQHQLVAA
+227 MMPAPTGGSNGAQ
-242 TEPNPVATPLIS
+242 PVVTPFIA
-254 ETKLLVEILERR
+254 ETQLLVQILERR

-275 QGYLNRHL
+275 QEYLNRHL

-339 MGLSINNPYTDE
+339 MGLSINNPCTDE

-382 LAFISLHFEVFFERH
+382 LAFISLHFEAFFERH

-504 VTQERLT
+504 VTQEQLT

-523 IDQEYAKSTVVQA
+523 IDQGYAKPTVVQA

-556 DPQLITK
+556 DSQLITK

-592 ETVHSQMRAIYHDL
+592 ETVHGQMRAIYHDL

-621 ASDGAA
+621 ASDGTA

>member
-1 MNKRE
+1 M
-6 HAIIQYILAQKKTH
+6 
-20 YVDIAAQLQLSE
+20 
-32 RTIATTLDYI
+32 
-42 EGMVKPFNVKLV
+42 KLV
-54 RKPNDGIYFTGDVAA
+54 RKPNDGIYFTGDVATLA
-69 LTNHLEKEA
+69 NHLEKKA
-78 NDRPQSKEERRHYIL
+78 NDRPQSKEERCHCIL
-93 AKLLLGSESITIQ
+93 AKLLLGSASITIQ
-106 QLSDALYV
+106 QLSNTLYV

-119 ENDLKKVKQE
+119 ENDLKKVKQK

-139 AHTGLS
+139 THTGLS

-156 TVDLISQ
+156 TVELISQ

-171 EELNGQLVR
+171 KELNGQLVR
-180 HIQLPDKLNQLFEPT
+180 HVQLPDNLNQLFEPA
-195 LIKNV
+195 LIKNILTA
-200 LAALTELIEKSSL
+200 LAELIEKSTL

-227 MMALERLAQHQLVAA
+227 MMPAPTGGSNGAQ
-242 TEPNPVATPLIS
+242 PVVTPFIA
-254 ETKLLVEILERR
+254 ETQLLVQILERR

-275 QGYLNRHL
+275 QEYLNRHL

-351 IRQNF
+351 ICQNF

-382 LAFISLHFEVFFERH
+382 LAFISLHFEAFFERH

-504 VTQERLT
+504 VTQEQLT
-511 DQGAIELIGQRL
+511 DQGAIELICQRL
-523 IDQEYAKSTVVQA
+523 IDQGYAKPTVVQA

-556 DPQLITK
+556 DSQLITK

-592 ETVHSQMRAIYHDL
+592 ETVHGQMRAIYHDL
-606 DQLIETPRLLKQVAQ
+606 DQLIEPPRLLKQVAQ
-621 ASDGAA
+621 ASDGTA

>member
-1 MNKRE
+1 MISKE
-6 HAIIQYILAQKKTH
+6 
-20 YVDIAAQLQLSE
+20 S
-32 RTIATTLDYI
+32 
-42 EGMVKPFNVKLV
+42 FNVKLV
-54 RKPNDGIYFTGDVAA
+54 RKPNDGIYFTGDVATLA
-69 LTNHLEKEA
+69 NHLEKEA
-78 NDRPQSKEERRHYIL
+78 NDRPQSKEERCHCIL
-93 AKLLLGSESITIQ
+93 AKLLLGSASITIQ
-106 QLSDALYV
+106 QLSNTLYV

-119 ENDLKKVKQE
+119 ENDLKKVKQK

-139 AHTGLS
+139 THTGLS

-156 TVDLISQ
+156 TVELISQ

-171 EELNGQLVR
+171 KELNGQLVR
-180 HIQLPDKLNQLFEPT
+180 HVQLPDNLNQLFEPA
-195 LIKNV
+195 LIKNI
-200 LAALTELIEKSSL
+200 LTALTELIEKSTL

-227 MMALERLAQHQLVAA
+227 MMPAPTGGSNGAQ
-242 TEPNPVATPLIS
+242 PVVTPFIA
-254 ETKLLVEILERR
+254 ETQLLVQILERR

-275 QGYLNRHL
+275 QEYLNRHL

-339 MGLSINNPYTDE
+339 MGLSINNPCTDE

-382 LAFISLHFEVFFERH
+382 LAFISLHFEAFFERH

-504 VTQERLT
+504 VTQEQLT
-511 DQGAIELIGQRL
+511 DQGAIELICQRL
-523 IDQEYAKSTVVQA
+523 IDQGYAKPTVVQA

-556 DPQLITK
+556 DSQLITK

-592 ETVHSQMRAIYHDL
+592 ETVHGQMRAIYHDL

-621 ASDGAA
+621 ASDGTA

>member
-1 MNKRE
+1 MISKE
-6 HAIIQYILAQKKTH
+6 
-20 YVDIAAQLQLSE
+20 
-32 RTIATTLDYI
+32 
-42 EGMVKPFNVKLV
+42 PFNVKLV
-54 RKPNDGIYFTGDVAA
+54 RKPNDGIYFTGDVATLA
-69 LTNHLEKEA
+69 NHLEKKA
-78 NDRPQSKEERRHYIL
+78 NDRPQSKEERCHCIL
-93 AKLLLGSESITIQ
+93 AKLLLGSASITIQ
-106 QLSDALYV
+106 QLSNTLYV

-119 ENDLKKVKQE
+119 ENDLKKVKQK

-139 AHTGLS
+139 THTGLS

-156 TVDLISQ
+156 TVELISQ

-171 EELNGQLVR
+171 KELNGQLVR
-180 HIQLPDKLNQLFEPT
+180 HVQLPDNLNQLFEPA
-195 LIKNV
+195 LIKNI
-200 LAALTELIEKSSL
+200 LTALTELIEKSTL

-227 MMALERLAQHQLVAA
+227 MMPAPTGGSNGAQ
-242 TEPNPVATPLIS
+242 PVVTPFIA
-254 ETKLLVEILERR
+254 ETQLLVQILERR

-275 QGYLNRHL
+275 QEYLNRHL

-382 LAFISLHFEVFFERH
+382 LAFTSLHFEVFFERH

-504 VTQERLT
+504 VTQEQLT
-511 DQGAIELIGQRL
+511 DQGAIELICQRL
-523 IDQEYAKSTVVQA
+523 IDQGYAKPTVVQA

-541 ALASTALGRVALPHA
+541 VLASTALGRVALPHA
-556 DPQLITK
+556 DSQLITK

-592 ETVHSQMRAIYHDL
+592 ETVHGQMRAIYHDL

-621 ASDGAA
+621 ASDGTA

>member
-1 MNKRE
+1 M
-6 HAIIQYILAQKKTH
+6 
-20 YVDIAAQLQLSE
+20 
-32 RTIATTLDYI
+32 
-42 EGMVKPFNVKLV
+42 KLV
-54 RKPNDGIYFTGDVAA
+54 RKPNDGIYFTGDVATLA
-69 LTNHLEKEA
+69 NHLEKKA
-78 NDRPQSKEERRHYIL
+78 NDRPQSKEERCHCIL
-93 AKLLLGSESITIQ
+93 AKLLLGSASITIQ
-106 QLSDALYV
+106 QLSNTLYV

-119 ENDLKKVKQE
+119 ENDLKKVKQK

-139 AHTGLS
+139 THTGLS

-156 TVDLISQ
+156 TVELISQ

-171 EELNGQLVR
+171 KELNGQLVR
-180 HIQLPDKLNQLFEPT
+180 HVQLPDNLNQLFEPA
-195 LIKNV
+195 LIKNI
-200 LAALTELIEKSSL
+200 LTALTELIEKSTL

-227 MMALERLAQHQLVAA
+227 MMPAPTGGSNGAQ
-242 TEPNPVATPLIS
+242 PVVTPFIA
-254 ETKLLVEILERR
+254 ETQLLVQILERR

-275 QGYLNRHL
+275 QEYLNRHL

-382 LAFISLHFEVFFERH
+382 LAFTSLHFEVFFERH

-504 VTQERLT
+504 VTQEQLT
-511 DQGAIELIGQRL
+511 DQGAIELICQRL
-523 IDQEYAKSTVVQA
+523 IDQGYAKPTVVQA

-541 ALASTALGRVALPHA
+541 ALASTALSRVALPHA
-556 DPQLITK
+556 DSQLITK

-592 ETVHSQMRAIYHDL
+592 ETVHGQMRAIYHDL

-621 ASDGAA
+621 ASDGTA

>member
-1 MNKRE
+1 MISKE
-6 HAIIQYILAQKKTH
+6 
-20 YVDIAAQLQLSE
+20 
-32 RTIATTLDYI
+32 
-42 EGMVKPFNVKLV
+42 PFNVKLV

-78 NDRPQSKEERRHYIL
+78 NDRPQSKEERCHCIL
-93 AKLLLGSESITIQ
+93 AKLLLVSSSITIQ
-106 QLSDALYV
+106 QLSNTLYV

-119 ENDLKKVKQE
+119 ENDLKKVKQK

-139 AHTGLS
+139 THTGLS

-156 TVDLISQ
+156 TVELISQ

-171 EELNGQLVR
+171 KELNGQLVR
-180 HIQLPDKLNQLFEPT
+180 HVQLPDNLNQLFEPA
-195 LIKNV
+195 LIKNI
-200 LAALTELIEKSSL
+200 LTALTELIEKSTL

-227 MMALERLAQHQLVAA
+227 MMPAPTGGSNGAQ
-242 TEPNPVATPLIS
+242 PVVTPFIA
-254 ETKLLVEILERR
+254 ETQLLVQILERR

-275 QGYLNRHL
+275 QEYLNRHL

-339 MGLSINNPYTDE
+339 MGLSINNPCTDE

-382 LAFISLHFEVFFERH
+382 LAFISLHFEAFFERH

-409 SSGIG
+409 SSDIG

-472 NRHDIGIIRQMITEQ
+472 NRHDIGIIRQMITEK

-504 VTQERLT
+504 VTQEQLT

-523 IDQEYAKSTVVQA
+523 IDQGYAKPTVVQA

-556 DPQLITK
+556 DSQLITK

-592 ETVHSQMRAIYHDL
+592 ETVHGQMRAIYHDL
-606 DQLIETPRLLKQVAQ
+606 DQLIETPVFLLKQVAQ
-621 ASDGAA
+621 ASDGTA

>member
-1 MNKRE
+1 MISKE
-6 HAIIQYILAQKKTH
+6 
-20 YVDIAAQLQLSE
+20 
-32 RTIATTLDYI
+32 
-42 EGMVKPFNVKLV
+42 PFNVKLV
-54 RKPNDGIYFTGDVAA
+54 RKPNDGIYFTGDVATLA
-69 LTNHLEKEA
+69 NHLEKKA
-78 NDRPQSKEERRHYIL
+78 NDRPQSKEERCHCIL
-93 AKLLLGSESITIQ
+93 AKLLLGSASITIQ
-106 QLSDALYV
+106 QLSNTLYV

-119 ENDLKKVKQE
+119 ENDLKKVKQKI
-129 LAQFGLQLAI
+129 AQFGLQLAI
-139 AHTGLS
+139 THTGLS

-156 TVDLISQ
+156 TVELISQ

-171 EELNGQLVR
+171 KELNGQLVR
-180 HIQLPDKLNQLFEPT
+180 HVQLPDNLNQLFEPA
-195 LIKNV
+195 LIKNI
-200 LAALTELIEKSSL
+200 LTALTELIEKSTL

-227 MMALERLAQHQLVAA
+227 MMPAPTGGSNGAQ
-242 TEPNPVATPLIS
+242 PVMTPFIA
-254 ETKLLVEILERR
+254 ETQLLVQILERR

-382 LAFISLHFEVFFERH
+382 LAFISLHFEAFFERH

-504 VTQERLT
+504 VTQEQLT
-511 DQGAIELIGQRL
+511 DQGAIELICQRL
-523 IDQEYAKSTVVQA
+523 IDQGYAKPTVVQA

-556 DPQLITK
+556 DSQLITK

-592 ETVHSQMRAIYHDL
+592 ETVHGQMRAIYHDL

-621 ASDGAA
+621 ASDGTA

>member
-1 MNKRE
+1 MISKE
-6 HAIIQYILAQKKTH
+6 
-20 YVDIAAQLQLSE
+20 
-32 RTIATTLDYI
+32 
-42 EGMVKPFNVKLV
+42 PFNVKLV
-54 RKPNDGIYFTGDVAA
+54 RKPNDGIYFTGDVATLA
-69 LTNHLEKEA
+69 NHLEKKA
-78 NDRPQSKEERRHYIL
+78 NDRPQSKEERCHCIL
-93 AKLLLGSESITIQ
+93 AKLLLGLASITIQ
-106 QLSDALYV
+106 QLSNTLYV

-119 ENDLKKVKQE
+119 ENDLKKVKQK

-139 AHTGLS
+139 THTGLS

-156 TVDLISQ
+156 TVELISQ

-171 EELNGQLVR
+171 KELNGQLVR
-180 HIQLPDKLNQLFEPT
+180 HVQLPDNLNQLFEPA
-195 LIKNV
+195 LIKNI
-200 LAALTELIEKSSL
+200 LTALTELIEKSTL

-227 MMALERLAQHQLVAA
+227 MMPAPTGGSNGAQ
-242 TEPNPVATPLIS
+242 PVVTPFIA
-254 ETKLLVEILERR
+254 ETQLLVQILERR

-275 QGYLNRHL
+275 QEYLNRHL
-283 VTVQSKDTS
+283 VTIQSKDTS
-292 VQTIQTELRQSVG
+292 VQAIQTELRQSVG

-382 LAFISLHFEVFFERH
+382 LAFISLHFEAFFERH

-409 SSGIG
+409 SGGIG

-504 VTQERLT
+504 VTQEQLT

-523 IDQEYAKSTVVQA
+523 IDQGYAKPTVVQA

-556 DPQLITK
+556 DSQLITK

-592 ETVHSQMRAIYHDL
+592 ETVHGQMRAIYHDL

-621 ASDGAA
+621 ASDGTA

>member
-1 MNKRE
+1 M
-6 HAIIQYILAQKKTH
+6 
-20 YVDIAAQLQLSE
+20 
-32 RTIATTLDYI
+32 
-42 EGMVKPFNVKLV
+42 KLV

-78 NDRPQSKEERRHYIL
+78 NDRPQSKEERCHCIL
-93 AKLLLGSESITIQ
+93 AKLLLGSASITIQ
-106 QLSDALYV
+106 QLSNTLYV

-119 ENDLKKVKQE
+119 ENDLKKVKQK

-139 AHTGLS
+139 THTGLS

-156 TVDLISQ
+156 TVELISQ
-163 YWGKRTEA
+163 YWGERTEA
-171 EELNGQLVR
+171 KELNGQLVR
-180 HIQLPDKLNQLFEPT
+180 HVQLPDNLNQLFEPA
-195 LIKNV
+195 LIKNI
-200 LAALTELIEKSSL
+200 LTALTELIEKSTL

-227 MMALERLAQHQLVAA
+227 MMPAPTGGSNGAQ
-242 TEPNPVATPLIS
+242 PVVTPFIA
-254 ETKLLVEILERR
+254 ETQLLVQILERR

-275 QGYLNRHL
+275 QEYLNRHL

-292 VQTIQTELRQSVG
+292 VQTIQTELWQSVG

-339 MGLSINNPYTDE
+339 MGLSINNPCTDE

-382 LAFISLHFEVFFERH
+382 LAFISLHFEAFFERH

-409 SSGIG
+409 SSDIG

-472 NRHDIGIIRQMITEQ
+472 NRHDIGIIRQMITEK

-504 VTQERLT
+504 VTQEQLT

-523 IDQEYAKSTVVQA
+523 IDQGYAKPTVVQA

-556 DPQLITK
+556 DSQLITK

-592 ETVHSQMRAIYHDL
+592 ETVHGQMRAIYHDL
-606 DQLIETPRLLKQVAQ
+606 DQLIETPVFLLKQVAQ
-621 ASDGAA
+621 ASDGTA

>member
-1 MNKRE
+1 MISKE
-6 HAIIQYILAQKKTH
+6 
-20 YVDIAAQLQLSE
+20 
-32 RTIATTLDYI
+32 
-42 EGMVKPFNVKLV
+42 PFNVKLV

-78 NDRPQSKEERRHYIL
+78 NDRPQSKEERCHCIL
-93 AKLLLGSESITIQ
+93 AKLLLGSASITIQ
-106 QLSDALYV
+106 QLSNTLYV

-119 ENDLKKVKQE
+119 ENDLKKVKQK

-139 AHTGLS
+139 THTGLS

-156 TVDLISQ
+156 TVELISQ

-171 EELNGQLVR
+171 KELNGQLVR
-180 HIQLPDKLNQLFEPT
+180 HVQLPDNLNQLFEPA
-195 LIKNV
+195 LIKNI
-200 LAALTELIEKSSL
+200 LTALTELIEKSTL

-227 MMALERLAQHQLVAA
+227 MMPAPTGGSNGAQ
-242 TEPNPVATPLIS
+242 PVVTPFIA
-254 ETKLLVEILERR
+254 ETQLLVEILERR

-382 LAFISLHFEVFFERH
+382 LAFISLHFEAFFERH

-523 IDQEYAKSTVVQA
+523 IDQGYAKSTVVQA

>member
-1 MNKRE
+1 MISKE
-6 HAIIQYILAQKKTH
+6 
-20 YVDIAAQLQLSE
+20 
-32 RTIATTLDYI
+32 
-42 EGMVKPFNVKLV
+42 PFNVKLV

-78 NDRPQSKEERRHYIL
+78 NDRPQSKEERCHCIL
-93 AKLLLGSESITIQ
+93 AKLLLGSASITIQ
-106 QLSDALYV
+106 QLSNTLYV

-119 ENDLKKVKQE
+119 ENDLKKVKQK

-139 AHTGLS
+139 THTGLS

-156 TVDLISQ
+156 TVELISQ

-171 EELNGQLVR
+171 KELNGQLVR
-180 HIQLPDKLNQLFEPT
+180 HVQLPDNLNQLFEPA
-195 LIKNV
+195 LIKNI
-200 LAALTELIEKSSL
+200 LTALTELIEKSTL

-227 MMALERLAQHQLVAA
+227 MMPAPTGGSNGAQ
-242 TEPNPVATPLIS
+242 PVVTPFIA
-254 ETKLLVEILERR
+254 ETQLLVQILERR

-275 QGYLNRHL
+275 QEYLNRHL

-339 MGLSINNPYTDE
+339 MGLSINNPCTDE

-382 LAFISLHFEVFFERH
+382 LAFISLHFEAFFERH

-409 SSGIG
+409 SSDIG

-504 VTQERLT
+504 VTQEQLT

-523 IDQEYAKSTVVQA
+523 IDQGYAKPTVVQA

-556 DPQLITK
+556 DSQLITK

-592 ETVHSQMRAIYHDL
+592 ETVHGQMRAIYHDL

-621 ASDGAA
+621 ASDGTA

>member
-1 MNKRE
+1 MISKE
-6 HAIIQYILAQKKTH
+6 
-20 YVDIAAQLQLSE
+20 
-32 RTIATTLDYI
+32 
-42 EGMVKPFNVKLV
+42 PFNVKLV
-54 RKPNDGIYFTGDVAA
+54 RKPNDGIYFTGDVATLA
-69 LTNHLEKEA
+69 NHLEKKA
-78 NDRPQSKEERRHYIL
+78 NDRPQSKEERCHCIL
-93 AKLLLGSESITIQ
+93 AKLLLGSASITIQ
-106 QLSDALYV
+106 QLSNTLYV

-119 ENDLKKVKQE
+119 ENDLKKVKQK

-139 AHTGLS
+139 THTGLS

-156 TVDLISQ
+156 TVELISQ

-171 EELNGQLVR
+171 KELNGQLVR
-180 HIQLPDKLNQLFEPT
+180 HVQLPDNLNQLFEPA
-195 LIKNV
+195 LIKNI
-200 LAALTELIEKSSL
+200 LTALTELIEKSTL

-227 MMALERLAQHQLVAA
+227 MMPAPTGGSNGAQ
-242 TEPNPVATPLIS
+242 PVVTPFIA
-254 ETKLLVEILERR
+254 ETQLLVQILERR

-275 QGYLNRHL
+275 QEYLNRHL

-351 IRQNF
+351 ICQNF

-382 LAFISLHFEVFFERH
+382 LAFISLHFEAFFERH

-504 VTQERLT
+504 VTQEQLT
-511 DQGAIELIGQRL
+511 DQGAIELICQRL
-523 IDQEYAKSTVVQA
+523 IDQGYAKPTVVQA

-556 DPQLITK
+556 DSQLITK

-577 QHNDKVQLVFFMALN
+577 QHNDKVQLVFFMVLN
-592 ETVHSQMRAIYHDL
+592 ETVHGQMRAIYHDL

-621 ASDGAA
+621 ASDGTA

>member
-1 MNKRE
+1 MISKE
-6 HAIIQYILAQKKTH
+6 
-20 YVDIAAQLQLSE
+20 
-32 RTIATTLDYI
+32 
-42 EGMVKPFNVKLV
+42 PFNVKLV
-54 RKPNDGIYFTGDVAA
+54 RKPNDGIYFTGDVATLA
-69 LTNHLEKEA
+69 NHLEKKA
-78 NDRPQSKEERRHYIL
+78 NDRPQSKEERCHCIL
-93 AKLLLGSESITIQ
+93 AKLLLGSASITIQ
-106 QLSDALYV
+106 QLSNTLYV

-119 ENDLKKVKQE
+119 ENDLKKVKQK

-139 AHTGLS
+139 THTGLS

-156 TVDLISQ
+156 TVELISQ

-171 EELNGQLVR
+171 KELNGQLVR
-180 HIQLPDKLNQLFEPT
+180 HVQLPDNLNQLFEPT
-195 LIKNV
+195 LIKNI
-200 LAALTELIEKSSL
+200 LTALTELIEKSTL

-227 MMALERLAQHQLVAA
+227 MMPAPTGGSNGAQ
-242 TEPNPVATPLIS
+242 PVVTPFIA
-254 ETKLLVEILERR
+254 ETQLLVQILERR

-275 QGYLNRHL
+275 QEYLNRHL

-351 IRQNF
+351 ICQNF

-382 LAFISLHFEVFFERH
+382 LAFISLHFEAFFERH

-504 VTQERLT
+504 VTQEQLT
-511 DQGAIELIGQRL
+511 DQGAIELICQRL
-523 IDQEYAKSTVVQA
+523 IDQGYAKPTVVQA

-556 DPQLITK
+556 DSQLITK

-592 ETVHSQMRAIYHDL
+592 ETVHGQMRAIYHDL

-621 ASDGAA
+621 ASDGTA

>member
-6 HAIIQYILAQKKTH
+6 HAIIQYILAQQKTH

-54 RKPNDGIYFTGDVAA
+54 RKPNDGIYFTGDVATLA
-69 LTNHLEKEA
+69 NHLEKKA
-78 NDRPQSKEERRHYIL
+78 NDRPQSKEERCHCIL
-93 AKLLLGSESITIQ
+93 AKLLLGSASITIQ
-106 QLSDALYV
+106 QLSNTLYV

-119 ENDLKKVKQE
+119 ENDLKKVKQK

-139 AHTGLS
+139 THTGLS

-156 TVDLISQ
+156 TVELISQ

-171 EELNGQLVR
+171 KELNGQLVR
-180 HIQLPDKLNQLFEPT
+180 HVQLPDNLNQLFEPA
-195 LIKNV
+195 LIKNI
-200 LAALTELIEKSSL
+200 LTALTELIEKSTL

-227 MMALERLAQHQLVAA
+227 MMPAPTGGSNGAQ
-242 TEPNPVATPLIS
+242 PVVTPFIA
-254 ETKLLVEILERR
+254 ETQLLVQILERR

-275 QGYLNRHL
+275 QEYLNRHL

-339 MGLSINNPYTDE
+339 MGLSINNPCTDE

-382 LAFISLHFEVFFERH
+382 LAFISLHFEAFFERH

-409 SSGIG
+409 SSDIG

-504 VTQERLT
+504 VTQEQLT

-523 IDQEYAKSTVVQA
+523 IDQGYAKPTVVQA

-556 DPQLITK
+556 DSQLITK

-592 ETVHSQMRAIYHDL
+592 ETVHGQMRAIYHDL
-606 DQLIETPRLLKQVAQ
+606 DQLIKTPRLLKQVAQ
-621 ASDGAA
+621 ASDGTA

>member
-1 MNKRE
+1 MISKE
-6 HAIIQYILAQKKTH
+6 
-20 YVDIAAQLQLSE
+20 
-32 RTIATTLDYI
+32 
-42 EGMVKPFNVKLV
+42 PFNVKLV
-54 RKPNDGIYFTGDVAA
+54 RKPNDGIYFTGDVATLA
-69 LTNHLEKEA
+69 NHLEKKA
-78 NDRPQSKEERRHYIL
+78 NDRPQSKEERCHCIL
-93 AKLLLGSESITIQ
+93 AKLLLGSASITIQ
-106 QLSDALYV
+106 QLSNTLYV

-119 ENDLKKVKQE
+119 ENDLKKVKQK

-139 AHTGLS
+139 THTGLS

-156 TVDLISQ
+156 TVELISQ

-171 EELNGQLVR
+171 KELNGQLVR
-180 HIQLPDKLNQLFEPT
+180 HVQLPDNLNQLFEPA
-195 LIKNV
+195 LIKNI
-200 LAALTELIEKSSL
+200 LTALTELIEKSTL

-227 MMALERLAQHQLVAA
+227 MMPAPTGGSNGAQ
-242 TEPNPVATPLIS
+242 PVVTPFIA
-254 ETKLLVEILERR
+254 ETQLLVQILERR

-275 QGYLNRHL
+275 QEYLNRHL

-382 LAFISLHFEVFFERH
+382 LAFISLHFEAFFERH

-504 VTQERLT
+504 GTQEQLT
-511 DQGAIELIGQRL
+511 DQGAIELICQRL
-523 IDQEYAKSTVVQA
+523 IDQGYAKPTVVQA

-556 DPQLITK
+556 DSQLITK

-592 ETVHSQMRAIYHDL
+592 ETVHGQMRAIYHDL

-621 ASDGAA
+621 ASDGTA

>member
-1 MNKRE
+1 MISKE
-6 HAIIQYILAQKKTH
+6 
-20 YVDIAAQLQLSE
+20 
-32 RTIATTLDYI
+32 
-42 EGMVKPFNVKLV
+42 PFNVKLV
-54 RKPNDGIYFTGDVAA
+54 RKPNDGIYFTGDVATLA
-69 LTNHLEKEA
+69 NHLEKKA
-78 NDRPQSKEERRHYIL
+78 NDRPQSKEERCHCIL
-93 AKLLLGSESITIQ
+93 AKLLLGSASITIQ
-106 QLSDALYV
+106 QLSNTLYV

-119 ENDLKKVKQE
+119 ENDLKKVKQK

-139 AHTGLS
+139 THTGLS

-156 TVDLISQ
+156 TVELISQ

-171 EELNGQLVR
+171 KELNGQLVR
-180 HIQLPDKLNQLFEPT
+180 HVQLPDNLNQLFEPT
-195 LIKNV
+195 LIKNI
-200 LAALTELIEKSSL
+200 LTALTELIEKSTL

-227 MMALERLAQHQLVAA
+227 MMPAPTGGSNGAQ
-242 TEPNPVATPLIS
+242 PVVTPFIA
-254 ETKLLVEILERR
+254 ETQLLVQILERR

-275 QGYLNRHL
+275 QEYLNRHL

-382 LAFISLHFEVFFERH
+382 LAFISLHFEAFFERH

-504 VTQERLT
+504 VTQEQLT
-511 DQGAIELIGQRL
+511 DQGAIELICQRL
-523 IDQEYAKSTVVQA
+523 IDQGYAKPTVVQA

-556 DPQLITK
+556 DSQLITK

-592 ETVHSQMRAIYHDL
+592 ETVHGQMRAIYHDL

-621 ASDGAA
+621 ASDGTA

>member
-1 MNKRE
+1 M
-6 HAIIQYILAQKKTH
+6 
-20 YVDIAAQLQLSE
+20 
-32 RTIATTLDYI
+32 
-42 EGMVKPFNVKLV
+42 KLV
-54 RKPNDGIYFTGDVAA
+54 RKPNDGIYFTGDVATLA
-69 LTNHLEKEA
+69 NHLEKEA
-78 NDRPQSKEERRHYIL
+78 NDRPQSKEERCHCIL
-93 AKLLLGSESITIQ
+93 AKLLLGSASITIQ
-106 QLSDALYV
+106 QLSNTLYV

-119 ENDLKKVKQE
+119 ENDLKKVKQK

-139 AHTGLS
+139 THTGLS

-156 TVDLISQ
+156 TVELISQ

-171 EELNGQLVR
+171 KELNGQLVR
-180 HIQLPDKLNQLFEPT
+180 HVQLPDNLNQLFEPA
-195 LIKNV
+195 LIKNI
-200 LAALTELIEKSSL
+200 LTALTELIEKSTL
-213 SFTDYEFQSLAIHL
+213 SFTDYDFQSLAIHL
-227 MMALERLAQHQLVAA
+227 MMPAPTGGSNGAQ
-242 TEPNPVATPLIS
+242 PVVTPFIA
-254 ETKLLVEILERR
+254 ETQLLVQILERR

-275 QGYLNRHL
+275 QEYLNRHL

-382 LAFISLHFEVFFERH
+382 LAFISLHFEAFFERH

-504 VTQERLT
+504 VTQEQLT

-523 IDQEYAKSTVVQA
+523 IDQGYAKPTVVQA

-541 ALASTALGRVALPHA
+541 ALASTALSRVALPHA
-556 DPQLITK
+556 DSQLITK

-592 ETVHSQMRAIYHDL
+592 ETVHGQMRAIYHDL

-621 ASDGAA
+621 ASDGTA